1 MITPSLWIP
10 ASNQPPASVYSSMC
24 FFLANPAI
32 TSGRQALCTFHLAFL
47 LHPATHLPASSLPFI
62 FSCFN
67 LKQNLFSSK
76 CLSVQVPS
84 VCRSL
89 CAWVPALNYTAHKV
103 SPDHEP
109 LCSHHLASTTYGLS
123 FSYLP
128 TSVCTPLTR
137 L

>member
-10 ASNQPPASVYSSMC
+10 ASNQPPGSVDSSMC

-32 TSGRQALCTFHLAFL
+32 TTGRQALCAFHLAFL

-67 LKQNLFSSK
+67 LKPNLFSSR
-76 CLSVQVPS
+76 CLS

-89 CAWVPALNYTAHKV
+89 CTWVPALSYTAHKV
-103 SPDHEP
+103 SSHREP
-109 LCSHHLASTTYGLS
+109 LRSHHLVSTTYGLR
-123 FSYLP
+123 FTYLL
-128 TSVCTPLTR
+128 TCVCTPLTR